1 MRLAMRPGL
10 SALVLLASAAAALGQ
25 PSLTLPQQS
34 ARATASQTVG
44 LTEISI
50 VYHRPAINQ
59 RKVWGG
65 LVPWNE
71 VWRAGANEN
80 TTIQFSTPVSLG
92 GKPLPA
98 GTYGLHMIPTE
109 GDWTVAFSN
118 VSSRARSWTSRR
130 ESGFVVLA
138 FLRTSPA

>member
-1 MRLAMRPGL
+1 MRLAGRLTPA
-10 SALVLLASAAAALGQ
+10 ALCLLTSAAALGQ
-25 PSLTLPQQS
+25 ASLTLPQPS
-34 ARATASQTVG
+34 PRAVATQTVG
-44 LTEISI
+44 LTEITV
-50 VYHRPAINQ
+50 VYHRPAING
-59 RKVWGG
+59 RKVWGD

-80 TTIQFSTPVSLG
+80 TTIRFSTPVSIG